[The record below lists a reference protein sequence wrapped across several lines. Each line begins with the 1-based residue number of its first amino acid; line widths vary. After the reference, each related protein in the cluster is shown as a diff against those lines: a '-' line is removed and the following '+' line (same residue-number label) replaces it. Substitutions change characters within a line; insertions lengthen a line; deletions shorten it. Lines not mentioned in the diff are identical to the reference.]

1 MLAARNVARRALHAP
16 RHLGLSWRL
25 LSSQAALAEVDQ
37 RFTVELAALD
47 QPELLRAN
55 ITKALNAIVP
65 GWEKAAPN
73 DVALTH
79 LSGAMTN
86 VIFTCTKPTPV
97 NSEVL
102 LRVYGAGTDSF
113 FERNEEMQVFQEL
126 SRYELGVGLL
136 GEFDNGRVETM
147 IDGATCTAAD
157 IRDPLISTKIARKF
171 RAFHDVNV
179 DIDRHPRILK
189 NIHKLFR
196 DAKSKVAAATSI
208 SVDFDAFAE
217 DIGTLETM
225 LAAVPSPVV
234 FCHND
239 LQYGNIMLSS
249 KTDDVVFID
258 FEYSHYNPRGYDL
271 GNHFSEWC
279 YNYHGETPH
288 LGDFGAYPSVDE
300 QRAFCRAYLEADGAP
315 TAADVEALRTEA
327 NTYALATHL
336 FWSLWGFIQAT
347 QSTIDF
353 DFEAYAK
360 CRWAAFHSQRQNI
373 V

>member
-1 MLAARNVARRALHAP
+1 MAPNTTLRADSSNVSIAMH
-16 RHLGLSWRL
+16 
-25 LSSQAALAEVDQ
+25 VDIPD
-37 RFTVELAALD
+37 ALD
-47 QPELLRAN
+47 NQPELLRRE
-55 ITKALNAIVP
+55 ISKALGCVVS
-65 GWEKAAPN
+65 GWENVSPA
-73 DVALTH
+73 DVTIQH

-86 VIFTCTKPTPV
+86 VIFACEKKTQHNRK
-97 NSEVL
+97 VL
-102 LRVYGAGTDSF
+102 LRIYGTGTDAF
-113 FERNEEMQVFQEL
+113 FERSEEMHVFQQL
-126 SRYELGVGLL
+126 SQFDLGVGLL

-225 LAAVPSPVV
+225 LAAVPSPV
-234 FCHND
+234 
-239 LQYGNIMLSS
+239 YGNIMLSS

-360 CRWAAFHSQRQNI
+360 CRWAAFHSQRQNA

>member
-1 MLAARNVARRALHAP
+1 MAKSDASPSTLNVTSYLKAAASFERENEGLRRQVA
-16 RHLGLSWRL
+16 G
-25 LSSQAALAEVDQ
+25 ALA
-37 RFTVELAALD
+37 T
-47 QPELLRAN
+47 
-55 ITKALNAIVP
+55 TVP
-65 GWEKAAPN
+65 GWAN
-73 DVALTH
+73 VALDDIAITH

-86 VIFTCTKPTPV
+86 VIFACEKPTPP
-97 NSEVL
+97 NKKVL
-102 LRVYGAGTDSF
+102 LRVYGPGTDAF
-113 FERNEEMQVFQEL
+113 FSRGEETLVFQQL
-126 SRYELGVGLL
+126 SEREMGVGLL
-136 GEFDNGRVETM
+136 GEFGNGRFETM

-157 IRDPLISTKIARKF
+157 IRDPLISTKIARKL

-179 DIDRHPRILK
+179 DIDCRPRILK

-196 DAKSKVAAATSI
+196 DAKSKVAASATI
-208 SVDFDAFAE
+208 AVDFDAFGH
-217 DIGTLETM
+217 DIATLETM
-225 LAAVPSPVV
+225 LAAVPSPIV

-288 LGDFGAYPSVDE
+288 LGDFATYPSVDE

-315 TAADVEALRTEA
+315 TEADVESLRNEA

-360 CRWAAFHSQRQNI
+360 CRWAAFQTRATLR
-373 V
+373 VE